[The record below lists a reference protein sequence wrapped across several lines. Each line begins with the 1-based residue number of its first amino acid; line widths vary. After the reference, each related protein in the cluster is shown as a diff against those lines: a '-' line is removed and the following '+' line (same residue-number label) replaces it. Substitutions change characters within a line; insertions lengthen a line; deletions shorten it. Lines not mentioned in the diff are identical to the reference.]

1 MVFYKNHTVFFVKI
15 LLSLKKYDTMLL
27 SVICF
32 TYHSRFLGEYL
43 SAASLTISKKI
54 RYCLAKGERFMK
66 YTFKTMQYNA
76 KNFFYLFPLVL
87 APAFVLAFT
96 LAREDIFAIVE
107 KLQSGALSEIT
118 FKEIFQAVSI
128 FNFASW
134 ETVIAGTLGVIA
146 LVVFGSL
153 MMAFTDKHMRFG
165 KRTLNGLFGKL
176 NDNLMSTFGF
186 TMLLFVI
193 YELWTLLLAAG
204 LKLCLQGSP
213 TSAFILAPLLVLV
226 MHVLLTYAISFIYL
240 WLPCMQITGF
250 RTFEALRYAFIL
262 CEPIQWRI
270 VFSQAFSMLVAE
282 TLITIV
288 TLYTPGSDI
297 LSIAVS
303 TVCFAF
309 VIMQFCVR
317 MQIIYFDREQIERA
331 DLKQYYDVQ

>member
-1 MVFYKNHTVFFVKI
+1 
-15 LLSLKKYDTMLL
+15 
-27 SVICF
+27 
-32 TYHSRFLGEYL
+32 
-43 SAASLTISKKI
+43 
-54 RYCLAKGERFMK
+54 MK

-165 KRTLNGLFGKL
+165 KRTFNGLWAKL
-176 NDNLMSTFGF
+176 NDNLLSTFGV
-186 TMLLFVI
+186 TMLLVAI
-193 YELWTLLLAAG
+193 YELWTLLLTS
-204 LKLCLQGSP
+204 LIMLCLLLPFG
-213 TSAFILAPLLVLV
+213 LACVFSGVVLV
-226 MHVLLTYAISFIYL
+226 GMHVVLMYLISLGYL

-250 RTFEALRYAFIL
+250 RTFEALRYGFIL
-262 CEPIQWRI
+262 CEPVQFKIIGAQTL
-270 VFSQAFSMLVAE
+270 SMLLAEIAIVA
-282 TLITIV
+282 V
-288 TLYTPGSDI
+288 TLWLPGAQLVSVLVTTGLYALLI
-297 LSIAVS
+297 L
-303 TVCFAF
+303 
-309 VIMQFCVR
+309 QFCVR
-317 MQIIYFDREQIERA
+317 MQIVYFDREQLERA
-331 DLKQYYDVQ
+331 DLKRYYV